1 MYHILLY
8 LADFLLSLRKFF
20 KEFPPLGEV
29 VLTWEPVSTEVTE
42 IIPTTTR
49 ENNILDGPVEL
60 QERWRDYKSKIF

>member
-20 KEFPPLGEV
+20 KEFPPLREV
-29 VLTWEPVSTEVTE
+29 VLTWEPLSTEVTE
-42 IIPTTTR
+42 ISTTTTR

-60 QERWRDYKSKIF
+60 LGRWRDCKLKIF

>member
-20 KEFPPLGEV
+20 KELPPLGEV

-42 IIPTTTR
+42 ISITTIR

-60 QERWRDYKSKIF
+60 LGRWRDCKLKIF